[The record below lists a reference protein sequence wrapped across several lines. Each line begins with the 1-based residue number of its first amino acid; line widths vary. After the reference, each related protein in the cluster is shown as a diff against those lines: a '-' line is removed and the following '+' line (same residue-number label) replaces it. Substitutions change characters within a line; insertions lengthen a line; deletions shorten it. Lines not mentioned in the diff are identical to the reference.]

1 MVILA
6 TRVSRRILTAIA
18 CVCLGLVLTLQLP
31 GWTQVDSGLQLALQ
45 GQKLYNAGQLEQA
58 ADKWQQAAAAYQA
71 QGDRHGFFN
80 SSIAQSQALQ
90 DLGLAPIACKVLL
103 SAWEVENPSCNPEQ
117 LDELIAD
124 LLPQIDT
131 FERQQAI
138 GLRSLGNVLYR
149 QGILEPAEK
158 ILQLSLRITQD
169 EPESAATLVSLGNVV
184 KAQGD
189 RLRDNWDYNE
199 VTEIIDSQ
207 SVLVALK
214 PYLAVFDNYERAAA
228 IAPNSLIKVQ
238 AQLNHFSL
246 ALDLQDWWQE
256 QTQRRIASRSRYNQT
271 DLIQRAK
278 GFLRKLNSPVNL
290 PINRLQTEIK
300 ANITKLPTSGK
311 GVAAQINFAHSLLR
325 RQPTPEIEALLNRAL
340 QTANSLGDK
349 RGETY
354 ALGYLGQY
362 YGQQG
367 KTQQAIALTRQ
378 ALILAQ
384 DQNIN
389 GDARE
394 ISYLWQSQLGKLN
407 RQIGNDSQAIAAY
420 TAAYNTIQSL
430 RNDLNTNNPN
440 VQFNFRQE
448 VRPVYLELTDLL
460 LRSNLS
466 PQKLKSLKVN
476 RSNFSQNQGT
486 TTSPNNLELARRV
499 IESLQLAEL
508 DNFFQDP
515 CSEVSK
521 VAVQID
527 DIDPQAAV
535 IYPIVLPDSLQVILS
550 LPGKPLQNFTTWIDQ
565 EQVDRTLDQLYDSL
579 YNQSVDN
586 SAVNI
591 FRTIPLN
598 AKEVEENLQELL
610 PIFQQIYS
618 WLIAPVTDDLIA
630 QNIQTL
636 VFVLNGRLQQVPMA
650 ALYDSQQYLLEK
662 YSIALTPSLQLTD
675 ARPLARQELK
685 VLAAGLSQEVTARGE
700 IFPALENVPQEL
712 KQIKSVFPNAQILLD
727 REFTTAKLQEQL
739 QADFPVI
746 HLATHGLFSSDPED
760 TFIVTGNRQK
770 PNADSEANNSDNT
783 INLQELSQAIAADKI
798 NQPELIVLSACE
810 TATGDERAILGLAG
824 VAVRSGTRSTL
835 ATLWAVEDA
844 STAQVM
850 GQFYR
855 QFKQPNFKKVT
866 ALQQAQLSLLQ
877 SLKDNPP
884 LEELA
889 NLPPHPYYW
898 SPYVLVGNW
907 Q

>member
-300 ANITKLPTSGK
+300 ANITKLPASGK
-311 GVAAQINFAHSLLR
+311 GVAAQIN
-325 RQPTPEIEALLNRAL
+325 
-340 QTANSLGDK
+340 
-349 RGETY
+349 
-354 ALGYLGQY
+354 
-362 YGQQG
+362 
-367 KTQQAIALTRQ
+367 
-378 ALILAQ
+378 
-384 DQNIN
+384 
-389 GDARE
+389 
-394 ISYLWQSQLGKLN
+394 
-407 RQIGNDSQAIAAY
+407 
-420 TAAYNTIQSL
+420 
-430 RNDLNTNNPN
+430 
-440 VQFNFRQE
+440 
-448 VRPVYLELTDLL
+448 
-460 LRSNLS
+460 RS
-466 PQKLKSLKVN
+466 
-476 RSNFSQNQGT
+476 
-486 TTSPNNLELARRV
+486 
-499 IESLQLAEL
+499 
-508 DNFFQDP
+508 
-515 CSEVSK
+515 
-521 VAVQID
+521 
-527 DIDPQAAV
+527 
-535 IYPIVLPDSLQVILS
+535 
-550 LPGKPLQNFTTWIDQ
+550 
-565 EQVDRTLDQLYDSL
+565 
-579 YNQSVDN
+579 
-586 SAVNI
+586 
-591 FRTIPLN
+591 
-598 AKEVEENLQELL
+598 
-610 PIFQQIYS
+610 
-618 WLIAPVTDDLIA
+618 
-630 QNIQTL
+630 
-636 VFVLNGRLQQVPMA
+636 FV
-650 ALYDSQQYLLEK
+650 K
-662 YSIALTPSLQLTD
+662 
-675 ARPLARQELK
+675 
-685 VLAAGLSQEVTARGE
+685 
-700 IFPALENVPQEL
+700 
-712 KQIKSVFPNAQILLD
+712 
-727 REFTTAKLQEQL
+727 
-739 QADFPVI
+739 
-746 HLATHGLFSSDPED
+746 
-760 TFIVTGNRQK
+760 
-770 PNADSEANNSDNT
+770 
-783 INLQELSQAIAADKI
+783 
-798 NQPELIVLSACE
+798 
-810 TATGDERAILGLAG
+810 
-824 VAVRSGTRSTL
+824 
-835 ATLWAVEDA
+835 
-844 STAQVM
+844 
-850 GQFYR
+850 
-855 QFKQPNFKKVT
+855 
-866 ALQQAQLSLLQ
+866 
-877 SLKDNPP
+877 
-884 LEELA
+884 
-889 NLPPHPYYW
+889 
-898 SPYVLVGNW
+898 
-907 Q
+907 